1 MFRSENYDKQTG
13 KMICN
18 SFGIA
23 KLKAFQK
30 DVITDLLN
38 GKDVL
43 GLARTSEGKSICF
56 LSMIAMR
63 PNDLLIGI
71 LPTVALMRDLVQ
83 RCEDSKI
90 RAGCLYSG
98 NAENTN
104 IIERLKHGKLQALFV
119 APERLNDPHLWKAIQ
134 ENKVHTVVVDEVH
147 CLTEWG
153 SEFRPMYRNIG
164 KFIKDL
170 PSSPVVAAFSATVMQ
185 EDIPYIIKSLR
196 MKNPTVHIGMLKR
209 SNLSLGKV
217 FVKTE
222 AIRYGKVK
230 KAILKYADKSKIVIY
245 CTRVCDVEEMR
256 DYLIKDCDIEAD
268 EIAICHSKLSNRAKQ
283 EQRFRSG
290 KARIMIATS
299 AFGMGVNIPDIRLII
314 VSQLPF
320 SAASFYQMAGRAGR
334 DGILAADQNGGIA
347 DYYFDADAGVGNATY
362 IPSRLPI
369 QDFVRKHWSGPA
381 LRFCGVVHSHPPCSP
396 CVPSNVD
403 IQMACRIM
411 RANRMER
418 LYLLIVQG
426 EKCRLFCVAAH
437 SKDEL
442 SSCIEEKIET

>member
-1 MFRSENYDKQTG
+1 MTNKQE

-18 SFGIA
+18 SFGIS

-30 DVITDLLN
+30 NVITDLLD

-56 LSMIAMR
+56 LSMVAMH

-83 RCEDSKI
+83 RCEDSEI

-104 IIERLKHGKLQALFV
+104 IMERLKHGKLQALFV

-134 ENKVHTVVVDEVH
+134 KNKVHTVVVDEVH
-147 CLTEWG
+147 CLTEW
-153 SEFRPMYRNIG
+153 SNEFRPMYRNIG

-256 DYLIKDCDIEAD
+256 DYLIEDCDIEAD

-290 KARIMIATS
+290 EAHIMIATS

>member
-1 MFRSENYDKQTG
+1 MTNKQE

-56 LSMIAMR
+56 LSMITLY

-83 RCEDSKI
+83 RCEDSEI

-104 IIERLKHGKLQALFV
+104 IIERLKHRKLQALFV

-134 ENKVHTVVVDEVH
+134 KNKVHTVVVDEVH

-153 SEFRPMYRNIG
+153 NEFRPMYRNIG
-164 KFIKDL
+164 KFIKNL

-185 EDIPYIIKSLR
+185 EDIPYITKSLR
-196 MKNPTVHIGMLKR
+196 MKNPTVHIGKLKR
-209 SNLSLGKV
+209 SNLSLGKA

-230 KAILKYADKSKIVIY
+230 KTILKYADKSKIVIY

-256 DYLIKDCDIEAD
+256 DYLIEDCEIGAD

-290 KARIMIATS
+290 KAHIMIATS

-334 DGILAADQNGGIA
+334 DSKRAKALLLWN
-347 DYYFDADAGVGNATY
+347 DADFQMNLD
-362 IPSRLPI
+362 II
-369 QDFVRKHWSGPA
+369 
-381 LRFCGVVHSHPPCSP
+381 
-396 CVPSNVD
+396 SNTD
-403 IQMACRIM
+403 E
-411 RANRMER
+411 RAIDAVNE
-418 LYLLIVQG
+418 LYAICESSDDLHDAVIECFAKDG
-426 EKCRLFCVAAH
+426 E
-437 SKDEL
+437 
-442 SSCIEEKIET
+442 

>member
-1 MFRSENYDKQTG
+1 MTNKQE

-18 SFGIA
+18 TFGIP

-30 DVITDLLN
+30 DVITDLLK
-38 GKDVL
+38 GKDVI

-56 LSMIAMR
+56 LSMIVMH
-63 PNDLLIGI
+63 PKELLIGI

-90 RAGCLYSG
+90 RAGCLYSD

-104 IIERLKHGKLQALFV
+104 IMERLKHGKLQALFV
-119 APERLNDPHLWKAIQ
+119 APERLNDSQLWRVIRK
-134 ENKVHTVVVDEVH
+134 NKVHTVVVDEVH

-153 SEFRPMYRNIG
+153 NEFRPMYRNIG

-185 EDIPYIIKSLR
+185 EDIPYIIKSLC
-196 MKNPTVHIGMLKR
+196 MKNPTVHIGKLKR

-230 KAILKYADKSKIVIY
+230 KAILKYADKGKIVIY

-256 DYLIKDCDIEAD
+256 DYLIEDCDIEAD

-299 AFGMGVNIPDIRLII
+299 AFGMGVNISDIRLII

-334 DGILAADQNGGIA
+334 DGKRAKALLLWN
-347 DYYFDADAGVGNATY
+347 DADFQMNLD
-362 IPSRLPI
+362 II
-369 QDFVRKHWSGPA
+369 
-381 LRFCGVVHSHPPCSP
+381 
-396 CVPSNVD
+396 SNTD
-403 IQMACRIM
+403 E
-411 RANRMER
+411 RAIDAVNE
-418 LYLLIVQG
+418 LYAICESSDDLHDAVIGCFAKDG
-426 EKCRLFCVAAH
+426 E
-437 SKDEL
+437 
-442 SSCIEEKIET
+442 

>member
-1 MFRSENYDKQTG
+1 MTNKQE

-18 SFGIA
+18 SFGIS

-30 DVITDLLN
+30 NVITDLLD

-56 LSMIAMR
+56 LSMVAMH

-83 RCEDSKI
+83 RCEDSEI

-104 IIERLKHGKLQALFV
+104 IMERLKHGKLQALFV

-134 ENKVHTVVVDEVH
+134 KNKVHTVVVDEVH
-147 CLTEWG
+147 CLTEW
-153 SEFRPMYRNIG
+153 SNEFRPMYRNIG

-256 DYLIKDCDIEAD
+256 DYLIEDCDIEAD

-290 KARIMIATS
+290 KAHIMIATS

-320 SAASFYQMAGRAGR
+320 SAAAFYQMAGRAGR

>member
-83 RCEDSKI
+83 RCEDSEI

-104 IIERLKHGKLQALFV
+104 IMERLKHGKLQALFV

-134 ENKVHTVVVDEVH
+134 KNKVHTVVVDEVH
-147 CLTEWG
+147 CLTEW
-153 SEFRPMYRNIG
+153 SNEFRPMYRNIG

-185 EDIPYIIKSLR
+185 EDIPYITKSLR

-230 KAILKYADKSKIVIY
+230 KAILKYADK
-245 CTRVCDVEEMR
+245 
-256 DYLIKDCDIEAD
+256 AD
-268 EIAICHSKLSNRAKQ
+268 SLSTAPVSVMWKRCAI
-283 EQRFRSG
+283 
-290 KARIMIATS
+290 T
-299 AFGMGVNIPDIRLII
+299 
-314 VSQLPF
+314 
-320 SAASFYQMAGRAGR
+320 
-334 DGILAADQNGGIA
+334 
-347 DYYFDADAGVGNATY
+347 
-362 IPSRLPI
+362 
-369 QDFVRKHWSGPA
+369 
-381 LRFCGVVHSHPPCSP
+381 
-396 CVPSNVD
+396 
-403 IQMACRIM
+403 
-411 RANRMER
+411 
-418 LYLLIVQG
+418 
-426 EKCRLFCVAAH
+426 
-437 SKDEL
+437 
-442 SSCIEEKIET
+442 

>member
-1 MFRSENYDKQTG
+1 MTNKQE

-18 SFGIA
+18 SFGIS

-30 DVITDLLN
+30 DVITDLLK

-56 LSMIAMR
+56 LSMVAMH
-63 PNDLLIGI
+63 PNELLIGI

-83 RCEDSKI
+83 RCEDSEI

-134 ENKVHTVVVDEVH
+134 KNRVHTVVVDEVH

-153 SEFRPMYRNIG
+153 NEFRPMYRNIG

-256 DYLIKDCDIEAD
+256 DYLIEDCDIEAD

-334 DGILAADQNGGIA
+334 DSKRAKALLLWN
-347 DYYFDADAGVGNATY
+347 DADFQMNLD
-362 IPSRLPI
+362 II
-369 QDFVRKHWSGPA
+369 
-381 LRFCGVVHSHPPCSP
+381 
-396 CVPSNVD
+396 SNTD
-403 IQMACRIM
+403 E
-411 RANRMER
+411 RAIDAVNE
-418 LYLLIVQG
+418 LYAICESSDDLHDAVIGCFAKEG
-426 EKCRLFCVAAH
+426 E
-437 SKDEL
+437 
-442 SSCIEEKIET
+442 

>member
-256 DYLIKDCDIEAD
+256 DYLIEDCDIEAD

>member
-1 MFRSENYDKQTG
+1 MTNKQE
-13 KMICN
+13 KLICN
-18 SFGIA
+18 TFGIS
-23 KLKAFQK
+23 KLKPFQK
-30 DVITDLLN
+30 KVITDLSD
-38 GKDVL
+38 GRGVL
-43 GLARTSEGKSICF
+43 GVARTSEGKSICF
-56 LSMIAMR
+56 LSMITLH
-63 PNDLLIGI
+63 PNGLLIGI

-104 IIERLKHGKLQALFV
+104 IIEKLKHGRLQALFV

-134 ENKVHTVVVDEVH
+134 KNKVHTVVVDEVH

-164 KFIKDL
+164 RFIKDL

-196 MKNPTVHIGMLKR
+196 MKNPAVHIGKLKR

-230 KAILKYADKSKIVIY
+230 KAILKYADKGKIVIY
-245 CTRVCDVEEMR
+245 CTRICDVEDMR
-256 DYLIKDCDIEAD
+256 DYLIEDCDIEAD

-290 KARIMIATS
+290 KAHIMIATS

-320 SAASFYQMAGRAGR
+320 SVAAFYQMAGRAGR
-334 DGILAADQNGGIA
+334 DGKRAKALLLWN
-347 DYYFDADAGVGNATY
+347 DADFQMNLDIISNTDERAIDAVNELYAICESSDDLHDAVIGCFA
-362 IPSRLPI
+362 
-369 QDFVRKHWSGPA
+369 K
-381 LRFCGVVHSHPPCSP
+381 CG
-396 CVPSNVD
+396 
-403 IQMACRIM
+403 
-411 RANRMER
+411 
-418 LYLLIVQG
+418 L
-426 EKCRLFCVAAH
+426 
-437 SKDEL
+437 
-442 SSCIEEKIET
+442 

>member
-1 MFRSENYDKQTG
+1 MTNKQE

-38 GKDVL
+38 DKDVL

-56 LSMIAMR
+56 LSMIAMH

-147 CLTEWG
+147 CLSEWG
-153 SEFRPMYRNIG
+153 NEFRPMYRNIG

-196 MKNPTVHIGMLKR
+196 MKNPTVHVGKLKR

-222 AIRYGKVK
+222 VIRYGKVK
-230 KAILKYADKSKIVIY
+230 KAILKYADKGKIVIY

-256 DYLIKDCDIEAD
+256 DYLIEDCDIEAD
-268 EIAICHSKLSNRAKQ
+268 EIAICHSKLSSRAKQ

-334 DGILAADQNGGIA
+334 DGKRAKALLLWN
-347 DYYFDADAGVGNATY
+347 DADFQMNLDIISDTDDRAVEAVNELYAICESSDDLHDAVIGCFAKGGV
-362 IPSRLPI
+362 
-369 QDFVRKHWSGPA
+369 
-381 LRFCGVVHSHPPCSP
+381 
-396 CVPSNVD
+396 
-403 IQMACRIM
+403 
-411 RANRMER
+411 
-418 LYLLIVQG
+418 
-426 EKCRLFCVAAH
+426 
-437 SKDEL
+437 
-442 SSCIEEKIET
+442 

>member
-1 MFRSENYDKQTG
+1 MTNKQE

-30 DVITDLLN
+30 DVITDLLK

-56 LSMIAMR
+56 LSMVAMH

-83 RCEDSKI
+83 RCEDSEI
-90 RAGCLYSG
+90 RAGCLYGG

-104 IIERLKHGKLQALFV
+104 IMERLKHGKLQALFV

-134 ENKVHTVVVDEVH
+134 KNKVHTVVVDEVH

-185 EDIPYIIKSLR
+185 EDIPYITKSLR
-196 MKNPTVHIGMLKR
+196 MKNPTVHIGKLKR

-230 KAILKYADKSKIVIY
+230 KAILKYADKGKIVIY

-256 DYLIKDCDIEAD
+256 DYLIEDCDIEDD

-290 KARIMIATS
+290 KAHIMIATS
-299 AFGMGVNIPDIRLII
+299 AFGMGVNIPDIHLII

-334 DGILAADQNGGIA
+334 DGKRAKALLLWNDTDFQMNLDIISNTDERAI
-347 DYYFDADAGVGNATY
+347 DAVNELYAICESSDDLHDAVIGCFAK
-362 IPSRLPI
+362 
-369 QDFVRKHWSGPA
+369 D
-381 LRFCGVVHSHPPCSP
+381 
-396 CVPSNVD
+396 
-403 IQMACRIM
+403 
-411 RANRMER
+411 
-418 LYLLIVQG
+418 G
-426 EKCRLFCVAAH
+426 E
-437 SKDEL
+437 
-442 SSCIEEKIET
+442 

>member
-1 MFRSENYDKQTG
+1 MTNKQE

-30 DVITDLLN
+30 DVITDLLK

-56 LSMIAMR
+56 LSMIAMH

-83 RCEDSKI
+83 RCEDSEI

-119 APERLNDPHLWKAIQ
+119 APERLSDPRLWKAIQ
-134 ENKVHTVVVDEVH
+134 KNSVHTVVVDEVH

-153 SEFRPMYRNIG
+153 NEFRPMYRNIG

-170 PSSPVVAAFSATVMQ
+170 PNSPVVAAFSATVMPD
-185 EDIPYIIKSLR
+185 DIPYIVKSLH
-196 MKNPTVHIGMLKR
+196 MKNPVVHIGKLKR
-209 SNLSLGKV
+209 SNLSLKKA
-217 FVKTE
+217 FVKND
-222 AIRYGKVK
+222 AVRYAKVR
-230 KAILKYADKSKIVIY
+230 KAVQKYGSKGKIVIY

-256 DYLIKDCDIEAD
+256 DYLIEDCDIEAD

-290 KARIMIATS
+290 EAHIMIATS

-334 DGILAADQNGGIA
+334 DGKRAKALLLWN
-347 DYYFDADAGVGNATY
+347 DADFQMNLD
-362 IPSRLPI
+362 II
-369 QDFVRKHWSGPA
+369 
-381 LRFCGVVHSHPPCSP
+381 
-396 CVPSNVD
+396 SNTD
-403 IQMACRIM
+403 E
-411 RANRMER
+411 RAIDAVNE
-418 LYLLIVQG
+418 LYAICESSDDLHDAVIECFAKEG
-426 EKCRLFCVAAH
+426 E
-437 SKDEL
+437 
-442 SSCIEEKIET
+442 

>member
-1 MFRSENYDKQTG
+1 MTNKQE
-13 KMICN
+13 KVICN

-56 LSMIAMR
+56 LSMITLY
-63 PNDLLIGI
+63 PNGLLVGI

-147 CLTEWG
+147 CLSEWG
-153 SEFRPMYRNIG
+153 NEFRPMYRNIG

-196 MKNPTVHIGMLKR
+196 MKNPTVHVGKLKR

-222 AIRYGKVK
+222 VIRYGKVK
-230 KAILKYADKSKIVIY
+230 KAILKYADKGKIVIY

-256 DYLIKDCDIEAD
+256 DYLIEDCDIEAD
-268 EIAICHSKLSNRAKQ
+268 EIAICHSKLSSRAKQ

-334 DGILAADQNGGIA
+334 DGKRAKALLLWN
-347 DYYFDADAGVGNATY
+347 DADFQMNLDIISDTDDRAVEAVNELYAICESSDDLHDAVIGCFAKGGV
-362 IPSRLPI
+362 
-369 QDFVRKHWSGPA
+369 
-381 LRFCGVVHSHPPCSP
+381 
-396 CVPSNVD
+396 
-403 IQMACRIM
+403 
-411 RANRMER
+411 
-418 LYLLIVQG
+418 
-426 EKCRLFCVAAH
+426 
-437 SKDEL
+437 
-442 SSCIEEKIET
+442 